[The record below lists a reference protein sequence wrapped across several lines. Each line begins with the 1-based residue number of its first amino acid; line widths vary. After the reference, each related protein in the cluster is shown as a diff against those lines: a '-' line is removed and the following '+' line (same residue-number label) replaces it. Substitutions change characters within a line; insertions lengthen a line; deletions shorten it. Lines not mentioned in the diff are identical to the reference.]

1 MNSANMNQGIILIG
15 KNNLSRRERRIIP
28 VKKSLSKKA
37 RKVIEAGVEEFM
49 TLPPLA
55 ELTRIGAR
63 MMLQAALEEEVTV
76 YLRRDH
82 YERASGARGSRSGS
96 KPRSVKIGSG
106 DIGIRMPQVKN
117 AGGPFHSHIL
127 PPRVTQ
133 MDEIQEIIP
142 LLYMN
147 GLSSRKVKKAVGKLI
162 GKRGLS
168 HQNVMRISG
177 RIVDEFNVW
186 KRRDLSG
193 LQVVYLVLDAV
204 RLGVRAGTTE
214 KEAVLVA
221 WAFLED
227 GSRELMGV
235 SLGNSESYNAWKS
248 FLEDFMRRGMSAP
261 MLTVIDGCP
270 GLIRAVVEVFPGS
283 DKQRC
288 TKHRTDNVLDKVL
301 EQDKASVKES
311 VRKVFYAST
320 YEHAKE
326 AVELFKK
333 KWSMKYPSA
342 VECLTENIEDCLT
355 YYKYPYQH
363 WLRIRTTNVVE
374 RSFKEVKRRI
384 KAAGRF
390 QNEERALTMVYWQLH
405 ELKWNGV
412 SMTKEAK
419 AILTKLHASKMERIA
434 A

>member
-1 MNSANMNQGIILIG
+1 MV
-15 KNNLSRRERRIIP
+15 KNKLSKRERRIIP
-28 VKKSLSKKA
+28 VKKSLSKKTK
-37 RKVIEAGVEEFM
+37 KVIEENLEEFLTM
-49 TLPPLA
+49 PPLK

-63 MMLQAALEEEVTV
+63 MMLQSAMEEEVTT
-76 YLRRDH
+76 YLERDF
-82 YERASGARGSRSGS
+82 YERTSSAKGRRNGS
-96 KPRSVKIGSG
+96 KPRTVKIGSG
-106 DIGIRMPQVKN
+106 DIGIRMPQVRN
-117 AGGPFHSHIL
+117 AGGPFHSQVL

-147 GLSSRKVKKAVGKLI
+147 GLSTRKVKKAVGKLI
-162 GKRGLS
+162 GKKGLS
-168 HQNVMRISG
+168 HQNVLRISS
-177 RIVDEFNVW
+177 RIVDEFTVW
-186 KRRDLSG
+186 KKRDLS
-193 LQVVYLVLDAV
+193 YLRVMYLILDGI
-204 RLGVRAGTTE
+204 RLGVRADTTE

-227 GSRELMGV
+227 GSRELIGV
-235 SLGNSESYNAWKS
+235 SLGNRESYNAWKG
-248 FLEDFMRRGMSAP
+248 FLEDLVRRGMSEP

-270 GLIRAVVEVFPGS
+270 GLIKAVHEVFPES

-288 TKHRTDNVLDKVL
+288 TKHRTENVLDKVL
-301 EQDKASVKES
+301 EQDRASVKES

-342 VECLTENIEDCLT
+342 VECLTDDIESCLT

-374 RSFKEVKRRI
+374 RSFKEVKRRVKGI
-384 KAAGRF
+384 GRF
-390 QNEERALTMVYWQLH
+390 QNEERALTMVYWQLN

-419 AILTKLHASKMERIA
+419 AILTKIRASRIQRIA

>member
-1 MNSANMNQGIILIG
+1 M
-15 KNNLSRRERRIIP
+15 
-28 VKKSLSKKA
+28 KKSLSKKTK
-37 RKVIEAGVEEFM
+37 KVIEENLEEFLTM
-49 TLPPLA
+49 PPLR

-63 MMLQAALEEEVTV
+63 MMLQSAMEEEVTT
-76 YLRRDH
+76 YLERDL
-82 YERASGARGSRSGS
+82 YERTSSAKGSRNGS
-96 KPRSVKIGSG
+96 KPRTVKIGSG
-106 DIGIRMPQVKN
+106 DIGIRMPQVRN
-117 AGGPFHSHIL
+117 AGGPFHSQIL

-142 LLYMN
+142 LLYIN
-147 GLSSRKVKKAVGKLI
+147 GLSTRKVKKAVGKLI
-162 GKRGLS
+162 GKKGLS

-177 RIVDEFNVW
+177 RIVEEFNVW
-186 KRRDLSG
+186 KKRDLSK
-193 LQVVYLVLDAV
+193 LQVVYLILDGI
-204 RLGVRAGTTE
+204 RLGVRAETTE

-227 GSRELMGV
+227 GSRELVGV
-235 SLGNSESYNAWKS
+235 SLGNRESYNAWKG
-248 FLEDFMRRGMSAP
+248 FLEDLVRRGMGDP
-261 MLTVIDGCP
+261 MLSIIDGCP
-270 GLIRAVVEVFPGS
+270 GLIKAVDEVFPES

-288 TKHRTDNVLDKVL
+288 TKHKTENVLDKVL
-301 EQDKASVKES
+301 EQDRASVKES
-311 VRKVFYAST
+311 VRRVFYAST

-342 VECLTENIEDCLT
+342 VECLTDDIESCLT

-374 RSFKEVKRRI
+374 RSFKEVKRRVKGI
-384 KAAGRF
+384 GRF
-390 QNEERALTMVYWQLH
+390 QKEERALTMVYWQLN

-419 AILTKLHASKMERIA
+419 AILTKIRVSRIQRIA

>member
-1 MNSANMNQGIILIG
+1 M
-15 KNNLSRRERRIIP
+15 E
-28 VKKSLSKKA
+28 KSLSKKA
-37 RKVIEAGVEEFM
+37 RKVIEEGVEEFM

-55 ELTRIGAR
+55 ELTKIGAR
-63 MMLQAALEEEVTV
+63 MMLQAALEEEVTA
-76 YLRRDH
+76 YLGRDH
-82 YERASGARGSRSGS
+82 YERNAGARGSRSGS
-96 KPRSVKIGSG
+96 KPRAVKIGSG
-106 DIGIRMPQVKN
+106 DIGIRMPQVRN

-127 PPRVTQ
+127 LPRVTQ

-162 GKRGLS
+162 GCKGLS

-177 RIVDEFNVW
+177 RIVEEFNVW
-186 KRRDLSG
+186 KKRDLSE
-193 LQVVYLVLDAV
+193 LQVVYLILDGI
-204 RLGVRAGTTE
+204 RLGVRAETRE

-227 GSRELMGV
+227 GSRELVGV
-235 SLGNSESYNAWKS
+235 SLGNRESYNAWKG
-248 FLEDFMRRGMSAP
+248 FLEDLLRRGMSEP
-261 MLTVIDGCP
+261 MLTIIDGCP
-270 GLIRAVVEVFPGS
+270 GLIKAVDEVFPGS

-288 TKHRTDNVLDKVL
+288 TKHRTENVLDKVL
-301 EQDKASVKES
+301 QQDRATVKES

-342 VECLTENIEDCLT
+342 VECLTDDIESCLT
-355 YYKYPYQH
+355 YYKFPYQH

-374 RSFKEVKRRI
+374 RSFKEVKRRVKGI
-384 KAAGRF
+384 GRF
-390 QNEERALTMVYWQLH
+390 QNEERALTMGYWQLH
-405 ELKWNGV
+405 ELRWNGV
-412 SMTKEAK
+412 SMTKEAR
-419 AILTKLHASKMERIA
+419 AILTNIRASRIQRIA

>member
-1 MNSANMNQGIILIG
+1 M
-15 KNNLSRRERRIIP
+15 
-28 VKKSLSKKA
+28 KKSLSKKTK
-37 RKVIEAGVEEFM
+37 KVIEENLEEFLTM
-49 TLPPLA
+49 PPLR

-63 MMLQAALEEEVTV
+63 MMLQSAMEEEVTT
-76 YLRRDH
+76 YLERDF
-82 YERASGARGSRSGS
+82 YERTSSAKGSRNGS
-96 KPRSVKIGSG
+96 KPRAVKIGSG
-106 DIGIRMPQVKN
+106 DIGIRMPQVRN
-117 AGGPFHSHIL
+117 AGGPFHSQIL

-147 GLSSRKVKKAVGKLI
+147 GLSTRKVKKAVGKLI
-162 GKRGLS
+162 GKKGLS

-177 RIVDEFNVW
+177 RIVEEFNVW
-186 KRRDLSG
+186 KKRDLST
-193 LQVVYLVLDAV
+193 LQVVYLILDGI
-204 RLGVRAGTTE
+204 RLGVRAETTE

-227 GSRELMGV
+227 GSRELVGV
-235 SLGNSESYNAWKS
+235 SLGNRESYNAWKG
-248 FLEDFMRRGMSAP
+248 FLEDLVRRGMGEP
-261 MLTVIDGCP
+261 MLSIIDGCP
-270 GLIRAVVEVFPGS
+270 GLIKAVDEVFPES

-288 TKHRTDNVLDKVL
+288 TKHKTENVLDKVL
-301 EQDKASVKES
+301 EQDRASVKES
-311 VRKVFYAST
+311 VRRVFYAST

-342 VECLTENIEDCLT
+342 VECLTDDIESCLT

-374 RSFKEVKRRI
+374 RGFKEVKRRVKGI
-384 KAAGRF
+384 GRF

-419 AILTKLHASKMERIA
+419 AILTKIRVSRIQRIA

>member
-1 MNSANMNQGIILIG
+1 MNQGIILKG

-28 VKKSLSKKA
+28 MKKSLSKKTK
-37 RKVIEAGVEEFM
+37 KVIEENLEEFM
-49 TLPPLA
+49 AMPPLT
-55 ELTRIGAR
+55 ELTKIGAR
-63 MMLQAALEEEVTV
+63 MMLQSALEEEVTA
-76 YLRRDH
+76 YLQRDY
-82 YERASGARGSRSGS
+82 YERNVEAKGSRSGS

-106 DIGIRMPQVKN
+106 DIGLKMPQVRD
-117 AGGPFHSHIL
+117 AGGPFHSRIL

-162 GKRGLS
+162 GRKGLS

-177 RIVDEFNVW
+177 RIVEEFNVW
-186 KRRDLSG
+186 RKRDLSM

-204 RLGVRAGTTE
+204 RLGVRAGTRE

-221 WAFLED
+221 WAFLDD
-227 GSRELMGV
+227 GSRELVGV
-235 SLGNSESYNAWKS
+235 SLGNSESYNAWKG
-248 FLEDFMRRGMSAP
+248 FLEDLMRRGMGAP

-270 GLIRAVVEVFPGS
+270 GLIKAVDEVFPES

-288 TKHRTDNVLDKVL
+288 TKHRTENVLDKVL

-333 KWSMKYPSA
+333 KWSLKYPSA
-342 VECLTENIEDCLT
+342 VECLTDDIESCLT

-384 KAAGRF
+384 KTAGRF

-412 SMTKEAK
+412 SMTKEAR
-419 AILTKLHASKMERIA
+419 AILTNIRASRIQRIA

>member
-1 MNSANMNQGIILIG
+1 M
-15 KNNLSRRERRIIP
+15 
-28 VKKSLSKKA
+28 KKSLSKKTK
-37 RKVIEAGVEEFM
+37 KVIDENLEEFLTM
-49 TLPPLA
+49 PPLR

-63 MMLQAALEEEVTV
+63 MMLQSAMEEEVTT
-76 YLRRDH
+76 YLERDL
-82 YERASGARGSRSGS
+82 YERTSSAKGSRNGS
-96 KPRSVKIGSG
+96 KPRTVKIGSG
-106 DIGIRMPQVKN
+106 DIGIRMPQVRN
-117 AGGPFHSHIL
+117 AGGPFHSQIL

-147 GLSSRKVKKAVGKLI
+147 GLSTRKVKKAVGKLI
-162 GKRGLS
+162 GRKGLS

-177 RIVDEFNVW
+177 RIVEEFNVW
-186 KRRDLSG
+186 KKRDLSK
-193 LQVVYLVLDAV
+193 LQVVYLILDGI
-204 RLGVRAGTTE
+204 RLGVRAETTE

-227 GSRELMGV
+227 GSRELVGV
-235 SLGNSESYNAWKS
+235 SLGNRESYNAWKG
-248 FLEDFMRRGMSAP
+248 FLEDLVRRGMSEP
-261 MLTVIDGCP
+261 MLSIIDGCP
-270 GLIRAVVEVFPGS
+270 GLIKAVDEVFPES

-288 TKHRTDNVLDKVL
+288 TKHKTENVLDKVL
-301 EQDKASVKES
+301 EQDRASVKES
-311 VRKVFYAST
+311 VRRVFYAST

-342 VECLTENIEDCLT
+342 VECLTDDIESCLT

-374 RSFKEVKRRI
+374 RSFKEVKRRVKGI
-384 KAAGRF
+384 GRF
-390 QNEERALTMVYWQLH
+390 QNEERALTMVYWQLN

-419 AILTKLHASKMERIA
+419 AILTKIRVSRIQRIA

>member
-1 MNSANMNQGIILIG
+1 M
-15 KNNLSRRERRIIP
+15 
-28 VKKSLSKKA
+28 KKSLSKKTK
-37 RKVIEAGVEEFM
+37 KVIEENLEEFLTM
-49 TLPPLA
+49 PPLR

-63 MMLQAALEEEVTV
+63 MMLQSAMEEEVTT
-76 YLRRDH
+76 YLERDF
-82 YERASGARGSRSGS
+82 YERTSSAKGSRNGS
-96 KPRSVKIGSG
+96 KPRAVKIGSG
-106 DIGIRMPQVKN
+106 DIGIRMPQVRN
-117 AGGPFHSHIL
+117 AGGPFHSQIL

-147 GLSSRKVKKAVGKLI
+147 GLSTRKVKKAVGKLI
-162 GKRGLS
+162 GKKGLS

-177 RIVDEFNVW
+177 RIVEEFNVW
-186 KRRDLSG
+186 KKRDLST
-193 LQVVYLVLDAV
+193 LQVVYLILDGI
-204 RLGVRAGTTE
+204 RLGVRAETTE

-227 GSRELMGV
+227 GSRELVGV
-235 SLGNSESYNAWKS
+235 SLGNRESYNAWKG
-248 FLEDFMRRGMSAP
+248 FLEDLVRRGMSEP
-261 MLTVIDGCP
+261 MLTIIDGCP
-270 GLIRAVVEVFPGS
+270 GLIKAVDEVFPES

-288 TKHRTDNVLDKVL
+288 TKHKTENVLDKVL
-301 EQDKASVKES
+301 EQDRASVKES

-342 VECLTENIEDCLT
+342 VECLTDDIESCLT

-374 RSFKEVKRRI
+374 RSFKEVKRRVKGI
-384 KAAGRF
+384 GRF
-390 QNEERALTMVYWQLH
+390 QNEERALTMVYWQLN

-419 AILTKLHASKMERIA
+419 AILTKIRVSRIQRIA

>member
-1 MNSANMNQGIILIG
+1 MNQGIILNG
-15 KNNLSRRERRIIP
+15 LNSLSRRERRIIP
-28 VKKSLSKKA
+28 MRKSLSKKA
-37 RKVIEAGVEEFM
+37 RKVIEDGVQEFM
-49 TLPPLA
+49 CLSSLT
-55 ELTRIGAR
+55 ELTKIGAR
-63 MMLQAALEEEVTV
+63 MMLQSALEEEVTAH
-76 YLRRDH
+76 LQRDY
-82 YERASGARGSRSGS
+82 YERNTEANGSRSGS

-106 DIGIRMPQVKN
+106 DIGLKMPQVKN
-117 AGGPFHSHIL
+117 ASGPFHSRIL

-162 GKRGLS
+162 GKKGLS

-177 RIVDEFNVW
+177 RIVGEFNAW
-186 KRRDLSG
+186 KKRDLSM
-193 LQVVYLVLDAV
+193 LQVVYLVLDGV
-204 RLGVRAGTTE
+204 RVGVRAGTKE

-227 GSRELMGV
+227 GSRELVGI
-235 SLGNSESYNAWKS
+235 SLGNSESYNAWKG
-248 FLEDFMRRGMSAP
+248 FLEDLLKRGMSMP

-270 GLIRAVVEVFPGS
+270 GLIKAVDEVLPES

-288 TKHRTDNVLDKVL
+288 TKHRTENVLDKVL

-326 AVELFKK
+326 AVELFRK
-333 KWSMKYPSA
+333 KWGMKYPSA
-342 VECLTENIEDCLT
+342 VECLKENIEDCLT

-363 WLRIRTTNVVE
+363 WLRIRTTNIVE
-374 RSFKEVKRRI
+374 RSFKEVKRRV
-384 KAAGRF
+384 KVAGRF
-390 QNEERALTMVYWQLH
+390 QNEERALTMVYWQLK
-405 ELKWNGV
+405 ELRWNGV
-412 SMTKEAK
+412 SITKEAK
-419 AILTKLHASKMERIA
+419 AIFARIRASRMERVA

>member
-1 MNSANMNQGIILIG
+1 MNQGIILNG
-15 KNNLSRRERRIIP
+15 KTISKRERRIIP
-28 VKKSLSKKA
+28 VKKSLSKKTK
-37 RKVIEAGVEEFM
+37 KVIEENLEEFLTM
-49 TLPPLA
+49 PPLR

-63 MMLQAALEEEVTV
+63 MMLQSAMEEEVTT
-76 YLRRDH
+76 YLERDF
-82 YERASGARGSRSGS
+82 YERTSSAKGSRNGS
-96 KPRSVKIGSG
+96 KPRAVKIGSG
-106 DIGIRMPQVKN
+106 DIGIRMPQVRN
-117 AGGPFHSHIL
+117 AGGPFHSQIL

-147 GLSSRKVKKAVGKLI
+147 GLSTRKVKKAVGKLI
-162 GKRGLS
+162 GKKGLS

-177 RIVDEFNVW
+177 RIVEEFNVW
-186 KRRDLSG
+186 KKRDIST
-193 LQVVYLVLDAV
+193 LQVVYLILDGI
-204 RLGVRAGTTE
+204 RLGVRAETTE

-227 GSRELMGV
+227 GSRELVGV
-235 SLGNSESYNAWKS
+235 SLGNRESYNAWKG
-248 FLEDFMRRGMSAP
+248 FLEDLVRRGMSEP
-261 MLTVIDGCP
+261 MLTIIDGCP
-270 GLIRAVVEVFPGS
+270 GLIKAVDEVFPES

-288 TKHRTDNVLDKVL
+288 TKHKTENVLDKVL
-301 EQDKASVKES
+301 EQDRASVKES
-311 VRKVFYAST
+311 VRRVFYAST

-342 VECLTENIEDCLT
+342 VECLTDDIESCLT

-374 RSFKEVKRRI
+374 RGFKEVKRRVKGI
-384 KAAGRF
+384 GRF

-419 AILTKLHASKMERIA
+419 AILTKIRVSRIQRIA

>member
-1 MNSANMNQGIILIG
+1 MNQGIILNG
-15 KNNLSRRERRIIP
+15 KTISKRERRIIP
-28 VKKSLSKKA
+28 VKKSLSKKTK
-37 RKVIEAGVEEFM
+37 KVIEENLKEFM
-49 TLPPLA
+49 TLPPLM

-63 MMLQAALEEEVTV
+63 MMLQSAMEEEVTA
-76 YLRRDH
+76 YLQRDY
-82 YERASGARGSRSGS
+82 YERNAGANGSRNGS
-96 KPRSVKIGSG
+96 KPRAVKIGSG
-106 DIGIRMPQVKN
+106 DIGIRMPQVRN
-117 AGGPFHSHIL
+117 AGGPFHSQIL

-147 GLSSRKVKKAVGKLI
+147 GLSTRKVKKAVGKLI
-162 GKRGLS
+162 GGKGLS

-177 RIVDEFNVW
+177 RIVEEFNIW
-186 KRRDLSG
+186 KKRDLST
-193 LQVVYLVLDAV
+193 LQVVYLILDGI
-204 RLGVRAGTTE
+204 RLGIRAETTE

-227 GSRELMGV
+227 GSRELVGV
-235 SLGNSESYNAWKS
+235 SLGNRESCNAWKG
-248 FLEDFMRRGMSAP
+248 FLEDLVRRGMSEP
-261 MLTVIDGCP
+261 MLTIIDGCP
-270 GLIRAVVEVFPGS
+270 GLIKAVDEVFPES

-288 TKHRTDNVLDKVL
+288 TKHKTENVLDKVL
-301 EQDKASVKES
+301 EQDRASVKES
-311 VRKVFYAST
+311 VRRVFYAST

-342 VECLTENIEDCLT
+342 VECLTEDIESCLT

-374 RSFKEVKRRI
+374 RSFKEVKRRVKGI
-384 KAAGRF
+384 GRF

-419 AILTKLHASKMERIA
+419 AILTKIRASRIQRIA

>member
-1 MNSANMNQGIILIG
+1 M
-15 KNNLSRRERRIIP
+15 
-28 VKKSLSKKA
+28 KKSLSKKTK
-37 RKVIEAGVEEFM
+37 KVIEENLEEFLTM
-49 TLPPLA
+49 PPLR

-63 MMLQAALEEEVTV
+63 MMLQSAMEEEVTT
-76 YLRRDH
+76 YLERDF
-82 YERASGARGSRSGS
+82 YERTSSAKGSRNGS
-96 KPRSVKIGSG
+96 KPRAVKIGSG
-106 DIGIRMPQVKN
+106 DIGIRMPQVRN
-117 AGGPFHSHIL
+117 AGGPFHSQIL

-147 GLSSRKVKKAVGKLI
+147 GLSTRKVKKAVGKLI
-162 GKRGLS
+162 GKKGLS

-177 RIVDEFNVW
+177 RIVEEFNVW
-186 KRRDLSG
+186 KKRDLST
-193 LQVVYLVLDAV
+193 LQVVYLILDGI
-204 RLGVRAGTTE
+204 RLGVRAETTE

-227 GSRELMGV
+227 GSRELVGV
-235 SLGNSESYNAWKS
+235 SLGNRESYNAWKG
-248 FLEDFMRRGMSAP
+248 FLEDLVRRGMGEP
-261 MLTVIDGCP
+261 MLSIIDGCP
-270 GLIRAVVEVFPGS
+270 GLIKAVDEVFPES

-288 TKHRTDNVLDKVL
+288 TKHKTENVLDKVL
-301 EQDKASVKES
+301 EQDRASVKES
-311 VRKVFYAST
+311 VRRVFYAST

-342 VECLTENIEDCLT
+342 VECLTDDIESCLT

-363 WLRIRTTNVVE
+363 WLRIRTTNGVE
-374 RSFKEVKRRI
+374 RSFKEVKRRVKGI
-384 KAAGRF
+384 GRF
-390 QNEERALTMVYWQLH
+390 QNEERALTMVYLQLN

-419 AILTKLHASKMERIA
+419 AILTKIRVSRIQRIA

>member
-1 MNSANMNQGIILIG
+1 MNQGIILNG
-15 KNNLSRRERRIIP
+15 LNSLSKRERRIIP
-28 VKKSLSKKA
+28 MKKSLSKKA
-37 RKVIEAGVEEFM
+37 RKVIEDGVQEFM
-49 TLPPLA
+49 GLPPLT
-55 ELTRIGAR
+55 ELTKIGAR
-63 MMLQAALEEEVTV
+63 MMLQSALEEEVTG
-76 YLRRDH
+76 YLQRDF
-82 YERASGARGSRSGS
+82 YERNAEANGSRSGS
-96 KPRSVKIGSG
+96 KPRTVKIGSG
-106 DIGIRMPQVKN
+106 DIGLKMPQVIN
-117 AGGPFHSHIL
+117 AGGPFHSRIL
-127 PPRVTQ
+127 APRVTQ

-162 GKRGLS
+162 GKKGLS
-168 HQNVMRISG
+168 HQNVLRISS
-177 RIVDEFNVW
+177 RIVEEFKAW
-186 KRRDLSG
+186 KKRDLST
-193 LQVVYLVLDAV
+193 LQVIYLVLDAV
-204 RLGVRAGTTE
+204 RMGVRAGTKE

-227 GSRELMGV
+227 GSRELVGV
-235 SLGNSESYNAWKS
+235 SLGNSESYSAWKG
-248 FLEDFMRRGMSAP
+248 FLEDLLKREMNVP

-270 GLIRAVVEVFPGS
+270 GLIKAVDEVLPES

-288 TKHRTDNVLDKVL
+288 TKHRTENVLDKVL
-301 EQDKASVKES
+301 EQDKASVKTS

-363 WLRIRTTNVVE
+363 WLRIRTTNIVE
-374 RSFKEVKRRI
+374 RSFKEVKRRV
-384 KAAGRF
+384 KVAGRF
-390 QNEERALTMVYWQLH
+390 QNEERALTMVYWQLK

-412 SMTKEAK
+412 SMTREAK
-419 AILTKLHASKMERIA
+419 AILTKIRTSRIQRIA

>member
-1 MNSANMNQGIILIG
+1 MNQGIILRA

-28 VKKSLSKKA
+28 MKRSLSKKA
-37 RKVIEAGVEEFM
+37 RKVIEEGVEEFM
-49 TLPPLA
+49 ALPPLA

-63 MMLQAALEEEVTV
+63 VMLQAALEEEVTI

-82 YERASGARGSRSGS
+82 YERTTGARGSRSGS
-96 KPRSVKIGSG
+96 KGRSVKIGNG

-117 AGGPFHSHIL
+117 AGGPFHSRIL
-127 PPRVTQ
+127 PPRATQ
-133 MDEIQEIIP
+133 MDEIQEVIP

-147 GLSSRKVKKAVGKLI
+147 GLSSRRVKKAVGKLI
-162 GKRGLS
+162 GNKGLS
-168 HQNVMRISG
+168 HQNVLRISG
-177 RIVDEFNVW
+177 RIVEEFHAW
-186 KRRDLSG
+186 KKRDLSS

-227 GSRELMGV
+227 GSRELVSV
-235 SLGNSESYNAWKS
+235 SLGNRESYNAWKG
-248 FLEDFMRRGMSAP
+248 FLEDLIKRGMSEP
-261 MLTVIDGCP
+261 MLTVMDGCP
-270 GLIRAVVEVFPGS
+270 GLVKAVNEVFPES

-288 TKHRTDNVLDKVL
+288 TKHRTENVLDKVL
-301 EQDKASVKES
+301 EQDKASVRDS

-326 AVELFKK
+326 AVEMFKK
-333 KWSMKYPSA
+333 KWGMKYPSA
-342 VECLTENIEDCLT
+342 VECLTEDIESCLT

-374 RSFKEVKRRI
+374 RSFKEVKRRV

-390 QNEERALTMVYWQLH
+390 YNEERALTMVYWQLH

-412 SMTKEAK
+412 SMSKEAK
-419 AILTKLHASKMERIA
+419 AILSKIRVSKLQRVA

>member
-1 MNSANMNQGIILIG
+1 MNQGIILNG
-15 KNNLSRRERRIIP
+15 QNSLSRRERRIIP
-28 VKKSLSKKA
+28 MKKSLSKKA
-37 RKVIEAGVEEFM
+37 RKVIEDGVQEFM
-49 TLPPLA
+49 AMPPLT

-63 MMLQAALEEEVTV
+63 MMLQSAMEEEVTA
-76 YLRRDH
+76 YLQRDY
-82 YERASGARGSRSGS
+82 YERNTKAKGSRSGS

-106 DIGIRMPQVKN
+106 DIGLKMPQVKN
-117 AGGPFHSHIL
+117 AGGPFHSRIL
-127 PPRVTQ
+127 PPRMTQ
-133 MDEIQEIIP
+133 MGEIQEIIP

-162 GKRGLS
+162 GKKGLS
-168 HQNVMRISG
+168 HQNVLRISG
-177 RIVDEFNVW
+177 RIVEEFNTW
-186 KRRDLSG
+186 KKRDLSK
-193 LQVVYLVLDAV
+193 LQVVYLVLDGV
-204 RLGVRAGTTE
+204 RMGVRAGTKE

-227 GSRELMGV
+227 GSRELVGV
-235 SLGNSESYNAWKS
+235 SLGNSESYNAWKG
-248 FLEDFMRRGMSAP
+248 FLEDLMRRGMGAP

-270 GLIRAVVEVFPGS
+270 GLIKAVDEVFPES

-288 TKHRTDNVLDKVL
+288 TKHRSENVLDKVL
-301 EQDKASVKES
+301 EQDKAAVKES

-333 KWSMKYPSA
+333 KWGMKYPSA
-342 VECLTENIEDCLT
+342 VACLTENIEDCLT

-374 RSFKEVKRRI
+374 RSFKEVKRRV
-384 KAAGRF
+384 KVAGRF
-390 QNEERALTMVYWQLH
+390 QNEERGLTMVYWQLH

-419 AILTKLHASKMERIA
+419 AILTKIRASRMQRVA

>member
-1 MNSANMNQGIILIG
+1 LITVPFFIHIFFIDGYLLTSSA
-15 KNNLSRRERRIIP
+15 K
-28 VKKSLSKKA
+28 
-37 RKVIEAGVEEFM
+37 
-49 TLPPLA
+49 
-55 ELTRIGAR
+55 
-63 MMLQAALEEEVTV
+63 
-76 YLRRDH
+76 
-82 YERASGARGSRSGS
+82 GSRNGS
-96 KPRSVKIGSG
+96 KPRTVKIGSG
-106 DIGIRMPQVKN
+106 DIGIRMPQVRN
-117 AGGPFHSHIL
+117 AAGPFHSLVL

-147 GLSSRKVKKAVGKLI
+147 GLSTRKVKKAVGKLI
-162 GKRGLS
+162 GQKGLS
-168 HQNVMRISG
+168 HQNVLRISG
-177 RIVDEFNVW
+177 RIVDEFNAW
-186 KRRDLSG
+186 KKRDLSA
-193 LQVVYLVLDAV
+193 LRAVYLILDGI
-204 RLGVRAGTTE
+204 RLGVRASTTE

-227 GSRELMGV
+227 GSRELVGV
-235 SLGNSESYNAWKS
+235 SLGNRKSYNAWKG
-248 FLEDFMRRGMSAP
+248 FLEDHVQRGMSEP
-261 MLTVIDGCP
+261 LLTIIDGCP
-270 GLIRAVVEVFPGS
+270 GLIKAVDEVFPES

-288 TKHRTDNVLDKVL
+288 TKHRTENVLDKVL
-301 EQDKASVKES
+301 QQDRASVKNS

-326 AVELFKK
+326 AVELCKK

-342 VECLTENIEDCLT
+342 VKCLTDDIESCLT

-374 RSFKEVKRRI
+374 RGFREVKRRVKGI
-384 KAAGRF
+384 GRF
-390 QNEERALTMVYWQLH
+390 QNEERALTMVYWQLN

-419 AILTKLHASKMERIA
+419 AILKMIHASRIQRVA

>member
-1 MNSANMNQGIILIG
+1 M
-15 KNNLSRRERRIIP
+15 
-28 VKKSLSKKA
+28 KKSLSKKTK
-37 RKVIEAGVEEFM
+37 KVIEENLEELLTM
-49 TLPPLA
+49 PPLR

-63 MMLQAALEEEVTV
+63 MMLQSAMEEEVTT
-76 YLRRDH
+76 YLERDF
-82 YERASGARGSRSGS
+82 YERTSSAKGSRNGS
-96 KPRSVKIGSG
+96 KPRAVKIGSG
-106 DIGIRMPQVKN
+106 DIGIRMPQVRN
-117 AGGPFHSHIL
+117 AGGPFHSQIL

-147 GLSSRKVKKAVGKLI
+147 GLSTRKVKKAVGKLI
-162 GKRGLS
+162 GRKGLS

-177 RIVDEFNVW
+177 RIVEEFNIW
-186 KRRDLSG
+186 KKRDLST
-193 LQVVYLVLDAV
+193 LQVVYLILDGI
-204 RLGVRAGTTE
+204 RLGVRAETTE

-227 GSRELMGV
+227 GSRELVGV
-235 SLGNSESYNAWKS
+235 SLGNRESYNAWKG
-248 FLEDFMRRGMSAP
+248 FLEDLVRRGMSEP
-261 MLTVIDGCP
+261 MLTIIDGCP
-270 GLIRAVVEVFPGS
+270 GLIKAVDEVFPES

-288 TKHRTDNVLDKVL
+288 TKHKTENVLDKVL
-301 EQDKASVKES
+301 EQDRASVKES
-311 VRKVFYAST
+311 VRRVFYAST

-342 VECLTENIEDCLT
+342 VECLTDDIESCLT

-374 RSFKEVKRRI
+374 RSFKEVKRRVKGI
-384 KAAGRF
+384 GRF
-390 QNEERALTMVYWQLH
+390 QNEERALTMVYWQLN

-419 AILTKLHASKMERIA
+419 AILTKIRASRIQRIA

>member
-1 MNSANMNQGIILIG
+1 
-15 KNNLSRRERRIIP
+15 
-28 VKKSLSKKA
+28 
-37 RKVIEAGVEEFM
+37 
-49 TLPPLA
+49 
-55 ELTRIGAR
+55 
-63 MMLQAALEEEVTV
+63 
-76 YLRRDH
+76 
-82 YERASGARGSRSGS
+82 
-96 KPRSVKIGSG
+96 VKIGSG
-106 DIGIRMPQVKN
+106 DIGLRMPQVRDD
-117 AGGPFHSHIL
+117 GGPFHSRIL
-127 PPRVTQ
+127 PPRMTQ

-162 GKRGLS
+162 GKKGLS
-168 HQNVMRISG
+168 HQNVLRISG
-177 RIVDEFNVW
+177 RIVDEFNAW
-186 KRRDLSG
+186 KKRDLST
-193 LQVVYLVLDAV
+193 LEVIYLVLDGV
-204 RLGVRAGTTE
+204 RLGVRAGTTQ

-227 GSRELMGV
+227 GSRELVGV
-235 SLGNSESYNAWKS
+235 SLGNSESYNAWKG
-248 FLEDFMRRGMSAP
+248 FLEDLLQRGMGAP

-270 GLIRAVVEVFPGS
+270 GLIKAVDEVFPES

-288 TKHRTDNVLDKVL
+288 TKHRTENVLDKVL

-326 AVELFKK
+326 AAELFKK

-342 VECLTENIEDCLT
+342 VACLTENVEDCLT

-363 WLRIRTTNVVE
+363 WLKIRTTNIVE
-374 RSFKEVKRRI
+374 RSFKEVKRRV
-384 KAAGRF
+384 KVSGRF
-390 QNEERALTMVYWQLH
+390 QNEERGLTMVYWQLH

-412 SMTKEAK
+412 SMTREAK
-419 AILTKLHASKMERIA
+419 AILTRIQASRIQRIA

>member
-1 MNSANMNQGIILIG
+1 M
-15 KNNLSRRERRIIP
+15 KR
-28 VKKSLSKKA
+28 SLTKKA
-37 RKVIEAGVEEFM
+37 KKVIEEGVEELM
-49 TLPPLA
+49 QLPPLA

-63 MMLQAALEEEVTV
+63 MMLQSGLEEEVTA
-76 YLRRDH
+76 YLQRDY
-82 YERASGARGSRSGS
+82 YERNADAKGSRSGS
-96 KPRSVKIGSG
+96 KPRTVKIGSG
-106 DIGIRMPQVKN
+106 DIGLKMPQVRN
-117 AGGPFHSHIL
+117 AGGPFHSLLL

-147 GLSSRKVKKAVGKLI
+147 GLSTRKVKKAVGKLI
-162 GKRGLS
+162 GKKGLS

-177 RIVDEFNVW
+177 RIVEEFNVW
-186 KRRDLSG
+186 KKRDLST
-193 LQVVYLVLDAV
+193 LKVVYLILDGI
-204 RLGVRAGTTE
+204 RLGVRAETRE

-221 WAFLED
+221 WAFLDD
-227 GSRELMGV
+227 GSRELVGV
-235 SLGNSESYNAWKS
+235 SLGNRESYNAWKS
-248 FLEDFMRRGMSAP
+248 FLEDLLRRGMGAP
-261 MLTVIDGCP
+261 LLSVIDGCP
-270 GLIRAVVEVFPGS
+270 GLIKAVEEVFPES

-288 TKHRTDNVLDKVL
+288 TKHRTENVLDKVL
-301 EQDKASVKES
+301 EQDRGSVKES

-342 VECLTENIEDCLT
+342 VDCLTEDIESCLT

-374 RSFKEVKRRI
+374 RSFKEVKRRVKGI
-384 KAAGRF
+384 GRF

-412 SMTKEAK
+412 SMTQEAM
-419 AILTKLHASKMERIA
+419 AILTKIRASKIQRIA

>member
-1 MNSANMNQGIILIG
+1 MV

-37 RKVIEAGVEEFM
+37 KKVIEESVEELRAM
-49 TLPPLA
+49 PPLT
-55 ELTRIGAR
+55 ELTKIGAR
-63 MMLQAALEEEVTV
+63 MMLQVALEEEITAH
-76 YLRRDH
+76 LARDH
-82 YERASGARGSRSGS
+82 YERTSSAKGRRNGS
-96 KPRSVKIGSG
+96 KPRTVKIGSG
-106 DIGIRMPQVKN
+106 DIGIWMPQARN
-117 AGGPFHSHIL
+117 AGGPFHSAIL

-147 GLSSRKVKKAVGKLI
+147 GLSTRKVKKAVGKLI
-162 GKRGLS
+162 GEKGLS

-177 RIVDEFNVW
+177 KIVEEFNAW
-186 KRRDLSG
+186 KKRDLSL

-227 GSRELMGV
+227 GSRELVSV
-235 SLGNSESYNAWKS
+235 SLGNSESYNAWKG
-248 FLEDFMRRGMSAP
+248 FLEDLAKRGMSEP

-270 GLIRAVVEVFPGS
+270 GLIKAVNEVFPES

-288 TKHRTDNVLDKVL
+288 TKHRTENVLDKVL
-301 EQDKASVKES
+301 EDDKASVKES

-326 AVELFKK
+326 AIEMFKK

-342 VECLTENIEDCLT
+342 VECLTEDIESCLT
-355 YYKYPYQH
+355 YYRYPYQH

-374 RSFKEVKRRI
+374 RSFKEVKRRV

-390 QNEERALTMVYWQLH
+390 QNEERALTMVYWQLK

-419 AILTKLHASKMERIA
+419 VILASICASRNTQRIA

>member
-1 MNSANMNQGIILIG
+1 M
-15 KNNLSRRERRIIP
+15 
-28 VKKSLSKKA
+28 KKSLSKKA
-37 RKVIEAGVEEFM
+37 RKVIEDGVQEFM
-49 TLPPLA
+49 GLPPLT
-55 ELTRIGAR
+55 ELTKIGAR
-63 MMLQAALEEEVTV
+63 MMLQSALEEEVTG
-76 YLRRDH
+76 YLQRDF
-82 YERASGARGSRSGS
+82 YERNAEANGSRSGS
-96 KPRSVKIGSG
+96 KPRTVKIGSG
-106 DIGIRMPQVKN
+106 DIGLKMPQVIN
-117 AGGPFHSHIL
+117 AGGPFHSRIL
-127 PPRVTQ
+127 APRVTQ

-162 GKRGLS
+162 GKKGLS
-168 HQNVMRISG
+168 HQNVLRISS
-177 RIVDEFNVW
+177 RIVEEFKAW
-186 KRRDLSG
+186 KKRDLST
-193 LQVVYLVLDAV
+193 LQVIYLVLDAV
-204 RLGVRAGTTE
+204 RMGVRAGTKE

-227 GSRELMGV
+227 GSRELVGV
-235 SLGNSESYNAWKS
+235 SLGNSESYSAWKG
-248 FLEDFMRRGMSAP
+248 FLEDLLKREMNVP

-270 GLIRAVVEVFPGS
+270 GLIRAVDEVLPES

-288 TKHRTDNVLDKVL
+288 TKHRTENVLDKVL
-301 EQDKASVKES
+301 EQDKASVKTS

-363 WLRIRTTNVVE
+363 WLRIRTTNIVE
-374 RSFKEVKRRI
+374 RSFKEVKRRV
-384 KAAGRF
+384 KVAGRF
-390 QNEERALTMVYWQLH
+390 QNEERALTMVYWQLK

-412 SMTKEAK
+412 SMTREAK
-419 AILTKLHASKMERIA
+419 AILTKIRTSRIQRIA

>member
-1 MNSANMNQGIILIG
+1 MD

-28 VKKSLSKKA
+28 MKKSLSKKA
-37 RKVIEAGVEEFM
+37 RKVIEEGVQEFM
-49 TLPPLA
+49 EMPPLT
-55 ELTRIGAR
+55 ELTKIGAR
-63 MMLQAALEEEVTV
+63 MMLQSALEEEVTA
-76 YLRRDH
+76 YLQRDY
-82 YERASGARGSRSGS
+82 YERNAEAKGSRSGS

-106 DIGIRMPQVKN
+106 DIGIKMPQVKY
-117 AGGPFHSHIL
+117 AGGPFHSRIL

-133 MDEIQEIIP
+133 IDEIQEIIP

-147 GLSSRKVKKAVGKLI
+147 GLSTRKVKKAVGKLI
-162 GKRGLS
+162 GKKGLS
-168 HQNVMRISG
+168 HQNVSRISG
-177 RIVDEFNVW
+177 RIVEEFNVW
-186 KRRDLSG
+186 KKRDLST
-193 LQVVYLVLDAV
+193 LKPVYLILDGI
-204 RLGVRAGTTE
+204 RLGVRAETRE

-227 GSRELMGV
+227 GSRELVSV
-235 SLGNSESYNAWKS
+235 SLGSRESYTAWKG
-248 FLEDFMRRGMSAP
+248 FLEDLVKRGMIEP

-270 GLIRAVVEVFPGS
+270 GLIKAVNEVFPES

-288 TKHRTDNVLDKVL
+288 TKHRTENVLDKVL

-326 AVELFKK
+326 AVEMFKK
-333 KWSMKYPSA
+333 KWGMKYPSA
-342 VECLTENIEDCLT
+342 VECLTEDIESCLT

-374 RSFKEVKRRI
+374 RSFREVKRRV

-390 QNEERALTMVYWQLH
+390 QNEERALTMVYWQLN
-405 ELKWNGV
+405 ELRWNGV
-412 SMTKEAK
+412 GMNREAK
-419 AILTKLHASKMERIA
+419 AILAKIQALKLQRIA

>member
-1 MNSANMNQGIILIG
+1 M
-15 KNNLSRRERRIIP
+15 
-28 VKKSLSKKA
+28 KKSLSKKTK
-37 RKVIEAGVEEFM
+37 KVIEENLEELLTM
-49 TLPPLA
+49 PPLR

-63 MMLQAALEEEVTV
+63 MMLQSAMEEEVTT
-76 YLRRDH
+76 YLERDF
-82 YERASGARGSRSGS
+82 YERTSSAKGSRNGS
-96 KPRSVKIGSG
+96 KSRVVKIGSG
-106 DIGIRMPQVKN
+106 DIGIRMPQVRN
-117 AGGPFHSHIL
+117 AGGPFHSQIL

-147 GLSSRKVKKAVGKLI
+147 GLSTRKVKKAVGKLI
-162 GKRGLS
+162 GGKGLS

-177 RIVDEFNVW
+177 RIVEEFNVW
-186 KRRDLSG
+186 KKRDIST
-193 LQVVYLVLDAV
+193 LQVVYLILDGI
-204 RLGVRAGTTE
+204 RLGVRAETTE

-227 GSRELMGV
+227 GSRELVGV
-235 SLGNSESYNAWKS
+235 SLGNRESYNAWKG
-248 FLEDFMRRGMSAP
+248 FLEDLVRRGMSDP
-261 MLTVIDGCP
+261 MLTIIDGCP
-270 GLIRAVVEVFPGS
+270 GLIKAVDEVFPES

-288 TKHRTDNVLDKVL
+288 TKHKTENILDKVL
-301 EQDKASVKES
+301 EQDRASVKES
-311 VRKVFYAST
+311 VRRVFYAST

-342 VECLTENIEDCLT
+342 VECLTDDIESCLT

-374 RSFKEVKRRI
+374 RSFKEVKRRVKGI
-384 KAAGRF
+384 GRF
-390 QNEERALTMVYWQLH
+390 QNEERALTMVYWQLN

-419 AILTKLHASKMERIA
+419 AILTKIRASKIQRIA